1 MSESDSDSSE
11 DRVLE
16 FSDSEND
23 SKPQSHSKSSPKTSS
38 KKSKPH
44 NSDSE
49 ENSSDSEEHKKRRE
63 RKQKKKS
70 SKSKKSSKHS
80 SSERKSKSKKSDK
93 EKTPSPT
100 TRNENVASTEPVLT
114 KVVSFEEDKENKK
127 DTQATTTPKSKK
139 EAPKKK
145 KKADSSSSS
154 TSESSLSSD
163 EEVNLPGQTV
173 PAPRVSSKPE
183 TKKGYL
189 EKKGNLTKKWY
200 KRCFILQNGCL
211 YYFENNTD
219 LTPKGV
225 IGLVNAHVYP
235 NVMKANKTTL
245 CPTYFNI
252 RVNNRDFLLRAPN
265 EQLKHEWIQAIRSN
279 VIFVDTPQQNNQ
291 PTQPAK
297 SSILG
302 KFVSSNTP
310 VTPNFIGCVLE
321 NVCT

>member
-80 SSERKSKSKKSDK
+80 SSERKSKKSDK